1 MLYGSKS
8 LGNKDIKLF
17 SCYLSLN
24 NVNTWNMDNWV
35 ICLLSLVSLSWNLG
49 AISAALSVLPV
60 CSGEERDL
68 ISQTATGNQAKLKVP
83 I

>member
-1 MLYGSKS
+1 MEYGQ
-8 LGNKDIKLF
+8 LGNMSPQSGIIELEF
-17 SCYLSLN
+17 RCN
-24 NVNTWNMDNWV
+24 F
-35 ICLLSLVSLSWNLG
+35 CCSLSP
-49 AISAALSVLPV
+49 PV